1 MIKRSNEEIL
11 KFFGLELGTKI
22 QWKDKKSFGGKET
35 YELKVDEDGLLAFFD
50 ITAEYGFYDVVFIMA
65 NWNDIEVVKSV

>member
-11 KFFGLELGTKI
+11 KFFGLKLGMRI

-35 YELKVDEDGLLAFFD
+35 YELKVDEDGFLAFFD
-50 ITAEYGFYDVVFIMA
+50 ITGEYGFYDVVYVMS
-65 NWNDIEVVKSV
+65 NYDEIEVLESV